1 MSKSTRKRKG
11 EEIARLSS
19 IEVKN
24 YLSIG
29 ISNYNLGKFKEAI
42 DNFIKVTALDTRN
55 KSAFHGLA
63 KSYFNLGILHFKKQD
78 FIQAIE
84 NFGEVN
90 KIEPNH
96 ITTNFYLGHSYLRL
110 SRFSE
115 SIKHFGKVT
124 ALSPQYIDAY
134 YALGMIYF
142 KLGNFPEVIKNFGE
156 VNKIKPNHITTNFY
170 LGHSYLCLSKF
181 SEATKHF
188 EKVTA
193 LNPQYIDAYYALGE
207 IYFKLGNFPEVIKN
221 FGELIKL
228 KPNHDEAH
236 QVLGSSY
243 LKIGDLYNAIMHFT
257 KAASLNP
264 LKFTDCYLTN
274 LAKIKNPDFKNLTT
288 ISKSLHQVIASN
300 ETILKET
307 ADESTL
313 SKVNFNIAEA
323 LAFLHKLGFSE
334 ESEFLKHA
342 ADYYFRCG
350 TVVALEKII
359 NHDPRDTLKLHYK
372 AHYERGNIAFTNK
385 DYNTALSYYE
395 QVLKVM
401 PSFIDAYIHA
411 SLSCIEIGK
420 NGDGISILISE
431 RSSWYLSQAR
441 KYLPSLLKAIDEGLT
456 EELDK
461 SIKKP
466 IEIVNLIF
474 NYYVG
479 DGGAEF
485 VSGSEQVIK
494 EVMGLV
500 GEETSI

>member
-11 EEIARLSS
+11 EEITIISS
-19 IEVKN
+19 KELEN
-24 YLSIG
+24 YLIIG
-29 ISNYNLGKFKEAI
+29 LSNYKLGKFKEAI
-42 DNFIKVTALDTRN
+42 DNLIKVTELDTRN
-55 KSAFHGLA
+55 KTAFHGLT
-63 KSYFNLGILHFKKQD
+63 KSYFNLGTLYFKKQD
-78 FIQAIE
+78 FIQAID
-84 NFGEVN
+84 NFEKVT
-90 KIEPNH
+90 KIDPNH
-96 ITTNFYLGHSYLRL
+96 ITTHFYLGHSYLR
-110 SRFSE
+110 
-115 SIKHFGKVT
+115 
-124 ALSPQYIDAY
+124 
-134 YALGMIYF
+134 
-142 KLGNFPEVIKNFGE
+142 
-156 VNKIKPNHITTNFY
+156 
-170 LGHSYLCLSKF
+170 LSKF

-300 ETILKET
+300 KTILKET

-350 TVVALEKII
+350 TVTALEKITYY
-359 NHDPRDTLKLHYK
+359 DPQDTLKLHYK
-372 AHYERGNIAFTNK
+372 IHYERGNIAFADK
-385 DYNTALSYYE
+385 DYNKALSYYE
-395 QVLKVM
+395 QVLKAKLN
-401 PSFIDAYIHA
+401 FIDAYIQA
-411 SLSCIEIGK
+411 SLCCIEI
-420 NGDGISILISE
+420 
-431 RSSWYLSQAR
+431 R
-441 KYLPSLLKAIDEGLT
+441 KKWRWNIY
-456 EELDK
+456 
-461 SIKKP
+461 
-466 IEIVNLIF
+466 F
-474 NYYVG
+474 N
-479 DGGAEF
+479 
-485 VSGSEQVIK
+485 K
-494 EVMGLV
+494 
-500 GEETSI
+500 

>member
-11 EEIARLSS
+11 EEVGNLLST
-19 IEVKN
+19 EVET

-29 ISNYNLGKFKEAI
+29 WSNYKLQKFKEAI
-42 DNFIKVTALDTRN
+42 DNFEKVT
-55 KSAFHGLA
+55 
-63 KSYFNLGILHFKKQD
+63 
-78 FIQAIE
+78 
-84 NFGEVN
+84 
-90 KIEPNH
+90 KIDPNH
-96 ITTNFYLGHSYLRL
+96 ITTHFYLGHSYLRL
-110 SRFSE
+110 SEFS
-115 SIKHFGKVT
+115 K
-124 ALSPQYIDAY
+124 A
-134 YALGMIYF
+134 
-142 KLGNFPEVIKNFGE
+142 
-156 VNKIKPNHITTNFY
+156 IT
-170 LGHSYLCLSKF
+170 
-181 SEATKHF
+181 HF

-193 LNPQYIDAYYALGE
+193 LNPKYVNAYYALGGA
-207 IYFKLGNFPEVIKN
+207 YFKLGNFPEVIKN

-243 LKIGDLYNAIMHFT
+243 LKIGDLSNAIMYFT

-264 LKFTDCYLTN
+264 LKFTDCYLTS
-274 LAKIKNPDFKNLTT
+274 LAKIKNPGFKNLTT
-288 ISKSLHQVIASN
+288 ISKSLQQVIASN
-300 ETILKET
+300 KTILKET

-359 NHDPRDTLKLHYK
+359 NHDPQDTLKLHYK

-395 QVLKVM
+395 QVLKIM

>member
-11 EEIARLSS
+11 EEIASLYP
-19 IEVKN
+19 IELET
-24 YLSIG
+24 YLSTG
-29 ISNYNLGKFKEAI
+29 YSNYKLGKFREAI
-42 DNFIKVTALDTRN
+42 DSFEKVT
-55 KSAFHGLA
+55 
-63 KSYFNLGILHFKKQD
+63 
-78 FIQAIE
+78 
-84 NFGEVN
+84 
-90 KIEPNH
+90 KIDPNH
-96 ITTNFYLGHSYLRL
+96 IKTHFYLGHSNLR
-110 SRFSE
+110 
-115 SIKHFGKVT
+115 
-124 ALSPQYIDAY
+124 
-134 YALGMIYF
+134 
-142 KLGNFPEVIKNFGE
+142 
-156 VNKIKPNHITTNFY
+156 
-170 LGHSYLCLSKF
+170 LSKF

-188 EKVTA
+188 EKVID
-193 LNPQYIDAYYALGE
+193 LNPKYIDAYYALGG

-228 KPNHDEAH
+228 KPNHDDAH

-264 LKFTDCYLTN
+264 LKFTDCYLTS
-274 LAKIKNPDFKNLTT
+274 LAKIKNPGFKNLTT
-288 ISKSLHQVIASN
+288 ISKSLQQVIASN
-300 ETILKET
+300 KTILKET

-359 NHDPRDTLKLHYK
+359 NHDPQDTLKLHYK

-485 VSGSEQVIK
+485 VSGSEHVIK

>member
-11 EEIARLSS
+11 EEVGNLLST
-19 IEVKN
+19 EVET

-29 ISNYNLGKFKEAI
+29 WSNYKLQKFKEAI
-42 DNFIKVTALDTRN
+42 DNFEKVT
-55 KSAFHGLA
+55 
-63 KSYFNLGILHFKKQD
+63 
-78 FIQAIE
+78 
-84 NFGEVN
+84 
-90 KIEPNH
+90 KIDPNH
-96 ITTNFYLGHSYLRL
+96 ITTHFYLGHSYLRL
-110 SRFSE
+110 SEFS
-115 SIKHFGKVT
+115 K
-124 ALSPQYIDAY
+124 A
-134 YALGMIYF
+134 
-142 KLGNFPEVIKNFGE
+142 
-156 VNKIKPNHITTNFY
+156 IT
-170 LGHSYLCLSKF
+170 
-181 SEATKHF
+181 HF

-193 LNPQYIDAYYALGE
+193 LNPKYVNAYYALGGA
-207 IYFKLGNFPEVIKN
+207 YFKVGNFPEVIKN

-236 QVLGSSY
+236 QVLGSIY
-243 LKIGDLYNAIMHFT
+243 LKIGDLSNAIMYFT

-264 LKFTDCYLTN
+264 LKFTDCYLTS
-274 LAKIKNPDFKNLTT
+274 LAKIKNPGFKNLTT
-288 ISKSLHQVIASN
+288 ISKSLQQVIASN
-300 ETILKET
+300 KTILKET

-359 NHDPRDTLKLHYK
+359 NHDPQDTLKLHYK

>member
-1 MSKSTRKRKG
+1 MVKIMSKSKRKG
-11 EEIARLSS
+11 EEVGNLLST
-19 IEVKN
+19 EVET

-29 ISNYNLGKFKEAI
+29 WSNYKLQKFKEAI
-42 DNFIKVTALDTRN
+42 DNFEKVT
-55 KSAFHGLA
+55 
-63 KSYFNLGILHFKKQD
+63 
-78 FIQAIE
+78 
-84 NFGEVN
+84 
-90 KIEPNH
+90 KIDPNH
-96 ITTNFYLGHSYLRL
+96 ITTHFYLGHSYLRL
-110 SRFSE
+110 SEFS
-115 SIKHFGKVT
+115 K
-124 ALSPQYIDAY
+124 A
-134 YALGMIYF
+134 
-142 KLGNFPEVIKNFGE
+142 
-156 VNKIKPNHITTNFY
+156 IT
-170 LGHSYLCLSKF
+170 
-181 SEATKHF
+181 HF

-193 LNPQYIDAYYALGE
+193 LNPKYVNAYYALGGA
-207 IYFKLGNFPEVIKN
+207 YFKLGNFPEVIKN

-243 LKIGDLYNAIMHFT
+243 LKIGDLSNAIMYFT

-264 LKFTDCYLTN
+264 LKFTDCYLTS
-274 LAKIKNPDFKNLTT
+274 LAKIKNPGFKNLTT
-288 ISKSLHQVIASN
+288 ISKSLQQVIASN
-300 ETILKET
+300 KTILKET

-395 QVLKVM
+395 QVLKIM

-466 IEIVNLIF
+466 IE
-474 NYYVG
+474 
-479 DGGAEF
+479 
-485 VSGSEQVIK
+485 
-494 EVMGLV
+494 M
-500 GEETSI
+500 

>member
-11 EEIARLSS
+11 EEVGNLLST
-19 IEVKN
+19 EVET

-29 ISNYNLGKFKEAI
+29 WSNYKLQKFKEAI
-42 DNFIKVTALDTRN
+42 DNFEKVT
-55 KSAFHGLA
+55 
-63 KSYFNLGILHFKKQD
+63 
-78 FIQAIE
+78 
-84 NFGEVN
+84 
-90 KIEPNH
+90 KIDPNH
-96 ITTNFYLGHSYLRL
+96 ITTHFYLGHSYLRL
-110 SRFSE
+110 SEFS
-115 SIKHFGKVT
+115 K
-124 ALSPQYIDAY
+124 A
-134 YALGMIYF
+134 
-142 KLGNFPEVIKNFGE
+142 
-156 VNKIKPNHITTNFY
+156 IT
-170 LGHSYLCLSKF
+170 
-181 SEATKHF
+181 HF

-193 LNPQYIDAYYALGE
+193 LNPKYVNAYYALGGA
-207 IYFKLGNFPEVIKN
+207 YFKLGNFPEVIKN

-236 QVLGSSY
+236 QVLGSIY
-243 LKIGDLYNAIMHFT
+243 LKIGDLSNAIMYFT

-264 LKFTDCYLTN
+264 LKFTDCYLTS
-274 LAKIKNPDFKNLTT
+274 LAKIKNPGFKNLTT
-288 ISKSLHQVIASN
+288 ISKSLQQVIASN
-300 ETILKET
+300 KTILKET

-359 NHDPRDTLKLHYK
+359 NHDPQDTLKLHYK

-395 QVLKVM
+395 QVLKIM

>member
-1 MSKSTRKRKG
+1 M
-11 EEIARLSS
+11 
-19 IEVKN
+19 
-24 YLSIG
+24 
-29 ISNYNLGKFKEAI
+29 
-42 DNFIKVTALDTRN
+42 
-55 KSAFHGLA
+55 
-63 KSYFNLGILHFKKQD
+63 
-78 FIQAIE
+78 
-84 NFGEVN
+84 
-90 KIEPNH
+90 
-96 ITTNFYLGHSYLRL
+96 
-110 SRFSE
+110 
-115 SIKHFGKVT
+115 
-124 ALSPQYIDAY
+124 
-134 YALGMIYF
+134 
-142 KLGNFPEVIKNFGE
+142 
-156 VNKIKPNHITTNFY
+156 
-170 LGHSYLCLSKF
+170 
-181 SEATKHF
+181 
-188 EKVTA
+188 TA

-359 NHDPRDTLKLHYK
+359 NHDPQDTLKLHYK

-411 SLSCIEIGK
+411 SLSCIEMGK
-420 NGDGISILISE
+420 NGDGRSILTSE

-466 IEIVNLIF
+466 IEIVTLIF

-479 DGGAEF
+479 DDGAEF
-485 VSGSEQVIK
+485 VPASEKVI
-494 EVMGLV
+494 EGVRGLV
-500 GEETSI
+500 GEEASI

>member
-1 MSKSTRKRKG
+1 M
-11 EEIARLSS
+11 
-19 IEVKN
+19 
-24 YLSIG
+24 Y
-29 ISNYNLGKFKEAI
+29 
-42 DNFIKVTALDTRN
+42 
-55 KSAFHGLA
+55 
-63 KSYFNLGILHFKKQD
+63 
-78 FIQAIE
+78 
-84 NFGEVN
+84 
-90 KIEPNH
+90 
-96 ITTNFYLGHSYLRL
+96 
-110 SRFSE
+110 
-115 SIKHFGKVT
+115 
-124 ALSPQYIDAY
+124 
-134 YALGMIYF
+134 
-142 KLGNFPEVIKNFGE
+142 
-156 VNKIKPNHITTNFY
+156 
-170 LGHSYLCLSKF
+170 
-181 SEATKHF
+181 
-188 EKVTA
+188 
-193 LNPQYIDAYYALGE
+193 
-207 IYFKLGNFPEVIKN
+207 
-221 FGELIKL
+221 
-228 KPNHDEAH
+228 
-236 QVLGSSY
+236 
-243 LKIGDLYNAIMHFT
+243 FT
-257 KAASLNP
+257 KAVSLNP
-264 LKFTDCYLTN
+264 LKFTDCYLTS
-274 LAKIKNPDFKNLTT
+274 LAKIKNPGFKNLTT
-288 ISKSLHQVIASN
+288 ISKSLQQVIASN
-300 ETILKET
+300 KTILKET

-334 ESEFLKHA
+334 ESKFLKHA

-359 NHDPRDTLKLHYK
+359 NHDPQDTLKLHYK

-479 DGGAEF
+479 DDGAEF
-485 VSGSEQVIK
+485 VPASEKVIE

-500 GEETSI
+500 GEEASI

>member
-11 EEIARLSS
+11 EEVGNLLST
-19 IEVKN
+19 EVET

-29 ISNYNLGKFKEAI
+29 WSNYKLQKFKEAI
-42 DNFIKVTALDTRN
+42 DNFEKVT
-55 KSAFHGLA
+55 
-63 KSYFNLGILHFKKQD
+63 
-78 FIQAIE
+78 
-84 NFGEVN
+84 
-90 KIEPNH
+90 KIDPNH
-96 ITTNFYLGHSYLRL
+96 ITTHFYLGHSYLRL
-110 SRFSE
+110 SEFS
-115 SIKHFGKVT
+115 K
-124 ALSPQYIDAY
+124 A
-134 YALGMIYF
+134 
-142 KLGNFPEVIKNFGE
+142 
-156 VNKIKPNHITTNFY
+156 IT
-170 LGHSYLCLSKF
+170 
-181 SEATKHF
+181 HF

-193 LNPQYIDAYYALGE
+193 LNPKYVNAYYALGGA
-207 IYFKLGNFPEVIKN
+207 YFKLGNFPEVIKN

-243 LKIGDLYNAIMHFT
+243 LKIGDLSNAIMYFT

-264 LKFTDCYLTN
+264 LKFTDCYLTS
-274 LAKIKNPDFKNLTT
+274 LAKIKNPGFKNLTT
-288 ISKSLHQVIASN
+288 ISKSLQQVIASN
-300 ETILKET
+300 KTILKET

-359 NHDPRDTLKLHYK
+359 NHDPQDTLKLHYK

-385 DYNTALSYYE
+385 DYNTALFYYE
-395 QVLKVM
+395 QVLKIM